1 MLLIFLLPL
10 AINSLHDLMNHEH
23 AVCNSKTVK
32 HIHEKDVDCELHLL
46 KQSTSF
52 LAENNFE
59 ILINTIITKNN
70 SIAYADDLFGPVSYG
85 YCYAWRYAYESTIYY
100 EYFY

>member
-1 MLLIFLLPL
+1 
-10 AINSLHDLMNHEH
+10 MNHEH

-46 KQSTSF
+46 KQSNSF

-70 SIAYADDLFGPVSYG
+70 SIYYTYLKNHSQLSFSLRGPPQS
-85 YCYAWRYAYESTIYY
+85 S
-100 EYFY
+100 

>member
-1 MLLIFLLPL
+1 
-10 AINSLHDLMNHEH
+10 MNHEH

-46 KQSTSF
+46 KQSSSF

-59 ILINTIITKNN
+59 FLINTIITKNN
-70 SIAYADDLFGPVSYG
+70 SIAYTYLKNHTQLSFSLRGPPQS
-85 YCYAWRYAYESTIYY
+85 S
-100 EYFY
+100 

>member
-1 MLLIFLLPL
+1 
-10 AINSLHDLMNHEH
+10 MNHEH
-23 AVCNSKTVK
+23 AICNSKTVK

-70 SIAYADDLFGPVSYG
+70 SIAYNYLKNHTQLSFSLRGPPQS
-85 YCYAWRYAYESTIYY
+85 I
-100 EYFY
+100 

>member
-46 KQSTSF
+46 KQSNSF

-70 SIAYADDLFGPVSYG
+70 SIYYTYLKNHSQLSFSLRGPPQS
-85 YCYAWRYAYESTIYY
+85 S
-100 EYFY
+100 